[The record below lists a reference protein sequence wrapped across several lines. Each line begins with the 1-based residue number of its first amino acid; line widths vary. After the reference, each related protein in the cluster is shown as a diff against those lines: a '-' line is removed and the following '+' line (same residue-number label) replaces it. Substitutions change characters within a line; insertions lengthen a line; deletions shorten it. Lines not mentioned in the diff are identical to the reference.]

1 MKPPLTEC
9 DEVADNFP
17 LPPRRLTFDEALAIV
32 RAQMPDES
40 ETILSNI
47 AERLRDRSR
56 HACTAGSPRA
66 TNQKRTIGS
75 TTAADQIT
83 TNAMT
88 VTVWKAVGMAPAA
101 ASAREPKKQTP
112 AAVIATTAM
121 TCLRL
126 GRGMRD
132 AR

>member
-1 MKPPLTEC
+1 MRPPVTEC

-56 HACTAGSPRA
+56 AEHPCS
-66 TNQKRTIGS
+66 
-75 TTAADQIT
+75 
-83 TNAMT
+83 
-88 VTVWKAVGMAPAA
+88 
-101 ASAREPKKQTP
+101 
-112 AAVIATTAM
+112 
-121 TCLRL
+121 
-126 GRGMRD
+126 
-132 AR
+132 